1 MDPFVKGMALV
12 RLLSA
17 VAELTGAYLM
27 LRLNRL
33 DAAVRVNALL
43 GLIGPLVLL
52 AATAIGVAGL
62 ADRLSPSKLL
72 MILTGVGLILL
83 GTR

>member
-1 MDPFVKGMALV
+1 MDPFVKCMALV
-12 RLLSA
+12 RLFSA
-17 VAELTGAYLM
+17 AVELLGAYLM
-27 LRLNRL
+27 IKLNRL

-52 AATAIGVAGL
+52 TATTIGLLGL
-62 ADRLSPSKLL
+62 ADRLPPPRLL

>member
-12 RLLSA
+12 RLISA
-17 VAELTGAYLM
+17 VTELTGAYLM
-27 LRLNRL
+27 IRLNRL

-52 AATAIGVAGL
+52 AATTIGVVGL
-62 ADRLSPSKLL
+62 ADRLSPPKLFL
-72 MILTGVGLILL
+72 ILAGVGLILL

>member
-12 RLLSA
+12 RLFSA
-17 VAELTGAYLM
+17 VVELTGAYLM
-27 LRLNRL
+27 IRLNRL

-52 AATAIGVAGL
+52 AATTIGVVGL
-62 ADRLSPSKLL
+62 ADRLPPPKLL
-72 MILTGVGLILL
+72 MILAGVGLILL